1 MTIQAKHIPVE
12 QPNVPPCEFWV
23 DAWLTNSGWLMAT
36 NTDEKQ
42 CDEAIAEG
50 VEYGYQ
56 VRKFHCTDQ
65 VPEVEKAIDEVI
77 EAHLAE
83 HLSVD
88 DLNLVDDAFR
98 DFARRLGVIE

>member
-1 MTIQAKHIPVE
+1 MTIPAKHIPVE

-23 DAWLTNSGWLMAT
+23 DAWLTNSGWFMDT

-50 VEYGYQ
+50 IEYGYQ

-65 VPEVEKAIDEVI
+65 VPDVEAII
-77 EAHLAE
+77 EEFVATDRGMAR
-83 HLSVD
+83 LSRGVAIES
-88 DLNLVDDAFR
+88 LR